1 MLASVSVS
9 QLCQYNKHCHSLSG
23 FKTMKI
29 YSYVHTHSGF
39 ARVSGTLCGPH
50 DETSRMLPVIK
61 AERKEKVAN
70 HTGNI

>member
-1 MLASVSVS
+1 
-9 QLCQYNKHCHSLSG
+9 
-23 FKTMKI
+23 MKI

-39 ARVSGTLCGPH
+39 ARVSGTLCVPH